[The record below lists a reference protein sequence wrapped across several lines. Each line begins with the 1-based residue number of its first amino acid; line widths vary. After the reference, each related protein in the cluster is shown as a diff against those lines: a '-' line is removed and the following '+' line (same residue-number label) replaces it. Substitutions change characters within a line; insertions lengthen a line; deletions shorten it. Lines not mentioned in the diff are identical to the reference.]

1 MSDLKKR
8 KEVEVQGIGII
19 ECPDCSL
26 EADLILV
33 SSDGVKFAAHAQN
46 LERYSEGFPPATFN
60 PVEADLQVV
69 HLEEESST
77 VRLLLQYMHLKPQ
90 PDIEKIS
97 FTELEELA
105 NAVEKYLI
113 FSAMMVCKLCM
124 KAKVSIYPMHVL
136 RYAVK
141 HGYKDLADQAAA
153 HMILRPS
160 TEVKEFFGRNSQ
172 IFYIWSAY
180 RDQWMVAL
188 PWIYTKDIQTLNLH
202 KGGILE
208 CELWEPFRDGVR
220 RDVECLPSQ
229 IARFDE
235 VVSARIKI
243 NLEFCERCIERA
255 HRWSA
260 TVKSKIGEVSPFS
273 AYL

>member
-1 MSDLKKR
+1 MSYLR
-8 KEVEVQGIGII
+8 KCEEVEVQPTGII

-26 EADLILV
+26 KTDLIFV
-33 SSDGVKFAAHAQN
+33 SSDGVKFAAHAKN

-60 PVEADLQVV
+60 PVETDLQVV

-124 KAKVSIYPMHVL
+124 K
-136 RYAVK
+136 
-141 HGYKDLADQAAA
+141 
-153 HMILRPS
+153 
-160 TEVKEFFGRNSQ
+160 
-172 IFYIWSAY
+172 
-180 RDQWMVAL
+180 DQWMAAL
-188 PWIYTKDIQTLNLH
+188 PWIYTRDIHVPTLH
-202 KGGILE
+202 RGGLQE
-208 CELWEPFRDGVR
+208 CDLWEPFRDKVR
-220 RDVECLPSQ
+220 RDVDCLPSQ
-229 IARFDE
+229 IARFE
-235 VVSARIKI
+235 ELVAGRIKAD
-243 NLEFCERCIERA
+243 LGSCDRCIERA
-255 HRWSA
+255 RRWGTS
-260 TVKSKIGEVSPFS
+260 VKSKIGEVSPFS